1 MEKNPMIDAE
11 NIARRYIA
19 SWNEA
24 DAATRRQL
32 VDGLWTEDAR
42 YADPMM
48 QADGQEGIA
57 ALIGGVQAKFPGYRF
72 ALAGQADG
80 YGQYVRFSWSLA
92 PAGGPVFAR
101 GTDFAAV
108 ASDGRLAQVTGFL
121 DQLPGA
127 A

>member
-1 MEKNPMIDAE
+1 MMDAQSL
-11 NIARRYIA
+11 AQRYIA

-32 VDGLWTEDAR
+32 VDALWTEDAC

-48 QADGQEGIA
+48 KADGQDGIA
-57 ALIGGVQAKFPGYRF
+57 ALIGGVHGKFPGYRF
-72 ALAGQADG
+72 ALTGQPEG
-80 YGQYVRFSWSLA
+80 HGRYVRFSWSLA
-92 PAGGPVFAR
+92 PADGPVVAR

-108 ASDGRLAQVTGFL
+108 AADGRLTHVTGFL
-121 DQLPGA
+121 DQVPNA